1 MARLFIGQREVE
13 FINDITKEYT
23 KDVIGQVIHYFP
35 ISSIK
40 SDVHAVYNE
49 ARKKIFENPI
59 RIPALVGQPEWSSKT
74 TNFGP
79 DLESRLEVMLQ
90 YRDLQDKKIALSE
103 GDLFS
108 YDDVLYE
115 ILTFV
120 NLNNIFGMA
129 EYNVAWK
136 LTARSARLSQAEVA
150 NLPSPRMAPDDVQ
163 KVFEQQRGLAITSTG
178 EATGDIREMRERLGH
193 VMAPIALGTGA
204 KKVEP
209 NVNEVG
215 DTIEGDK
222 ASSFNN
228 DPLPPKKGIYD
239 D

>member
-209 NVNEVG
+209 NVNEIG

>member
-49 ARKKIFENPI
+49 ASRKIFENPI

-79 DLESRLEVMLQ
+79 DLEARLEVMLQ
-90 YRDLQDKKIALSE
+90 YRDLQDKKIVLSE

-136 LTARSARLSQAEVA
+136 LTARSARLSQAEIA
-150 NLPSPRMAPDDVQ
+150 NLPPPRLAPDDVQ

>member
-1 MARLFIGQREVE
+1 
-13 FINDITKEYT
+13 
-23 KDVIGQVIHYFP
+23 
-35 ISSIK
+35 
-40 SDVHAVYNE
+40 
-49 ARKKIFENPI
+49 
-59 RIPALVGQPEWSSKT
+59 
-74 TNFGP
+74 
-79 DLESRLEVMLQ
+79 
-90 YRDLQDKKIALSE
+90 
-103 GDLFS
+103 
-108 YDDVLYE
+108 
-115 ILTFV
+115 
-120 NLNNIFGMA
+120 
-129 EYNVAWK
+129 
-136 LTARSARLSQAEVA
+136 
-150 NLPSPRMAPDDVQ
+150 MAPDDVQ